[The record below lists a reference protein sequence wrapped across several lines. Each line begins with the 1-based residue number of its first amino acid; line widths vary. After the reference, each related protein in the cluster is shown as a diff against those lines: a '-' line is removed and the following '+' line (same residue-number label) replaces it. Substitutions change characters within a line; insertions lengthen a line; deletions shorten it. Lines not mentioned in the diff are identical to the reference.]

1 MIVVLLDQLDSTAEA
16 DLTLVRLAA
25 AVDQVTCLLGS
36 APDRDRVATLGA
48 AGASDLAWADL
59 AADGPSGPWVTAL
72 AALVGPDDT
81 ALAPSTRAG
90 TEVAA
95 RLALRLGRP
104 LSVGVDSL
112 ESDGAGLVVTS
123 TAFTG
128 TWHLTTELPRASV
141 VTAVTAGVG
150 APPSTPR
157 TPDVHRLALDLA
169 PGPHEPVVVA
179 SVPKV
184 AGAGPRLTEAAVVV
198 SGGRGTDGDFSLLEE
213 LAGLLGAAVGSSRV
227 AVDQGWASPER
238 QVGQTG
244 VSVAPEVYIAA
255 GISGAVQHLAGMVAA
270 KQVVAINTDPDAPIF
285 RACDLGIVGDL
296 HTVLADAVA
305 AVRKAQPVPC

>member
-1 MIVVLLDQLDSTAEA
+1 MIAVLLDQLDSTAEA
-16 DLTLVRLAA
+16 DLILVRLAA
-25 AVDQVTCLLGS
+25 AVDEVTCLLGS
-36 APDRDRVATLGA
+36 APDRDRVAALGA
-48 AGASDLAWADL
+48 AGASHLAWADL
-59 AADGPSGPWVTAL
+59 APDGPSGPWVAAL
-72 AALVGPDDT
+72 AALVGPDD
-81 ALAPSTRAG
+81 AVLAPSTRAG
-90 TEVAA
+90 NEVAA

-104 LSVGVDSL
+104 LSVGADSIAV
-112 ESDGAGLVVTS
+112 GGPGLVVTS
-123 TAFTG
+123 TAFTA
-128 TWHLTTELPRASV
+128 TWHLTTELPKASV
-141 VTAVTAGVG
+141 VTAVSAGVQV
-150 APPSTPR
+150 PPPTPR
-157 TPDVHRLALDLA
+157 TPGVRRLELDLTPA
-169 PGPHEPVVVA
+169 PHEPVVVA
-179 SVPKV
+179 AAPKA

-198 SGGRGTDGDFSLLEE
+198 SGGRGTDGDFSLIEE
-213 LAGLLGAAVGSSRV
+213 FAGLIGAAVGSSRV

-305 AVRKAQPVPC
+305 AVRKAQPVHC